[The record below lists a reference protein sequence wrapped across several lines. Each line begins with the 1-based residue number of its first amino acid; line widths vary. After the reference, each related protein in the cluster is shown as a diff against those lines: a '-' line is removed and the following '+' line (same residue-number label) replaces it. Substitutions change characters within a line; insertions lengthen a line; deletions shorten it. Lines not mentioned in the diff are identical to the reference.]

1 MKSSGDSEADVDDD
15 SKPATS
21 VLTGFPAQLSP
32 KLLGRANL
40 NLQARSVETRSTPEP
55 TVRAEEVVLHWGDG
69 TRVTADHME
78 LRLSEESAE
87 ARLQGRVKL
96 DVDSMQLRA
105 DQGRIRSDRVE
116 LSGAVS
122 FIANRIEGTCIGL
135 LLSEGGILLLV
146 GDVRLQQG
154 GDDKSAEHRRPH
166 VELQAE
172 SIRLRVWRRYRRLRR
187 CQR

>member
-1 MKSSGDSEADVDDD
+1 M
-15 SKPATS
+15 
-21 VLTGFPAQLSP
+21 
-32 KLLGRANL
+32 
-40 NLQARSVETRSTPEP
+40 ETRSTPEP

-122 FIANRIEGTCIGL
+122 FIANSVQSPRCTKA
-135 LLSEGGILLLV
+135 S
-146 GDVRLQQG
+146 
-154 GDDKSAEHRRPH
+154 SRP
-166 VELQAE
+166 A
-172 SIRLRVWRRYRRLRR
+172 
-187 CQR
+187 